1 MSSSGL
7 CFRIM
12 LGAFFQT
19 VLSHN
24 EVLREGRG
32 NFLFSF
38 LDADVLIIPWEAA
51 AQDPCAVL
59 PDPVDADPGKEKSRK
74 KVVKDGSRN
83 HCGGLEPTMCS
94 T

>member
-1 MSSSGL
+1 M

-12 LGAFFQT
+12 LGAFFQA

-24 EVLREGRG
+24 EVLRKGREH
-32 NFLFSF
+32 FLLSF
-38 LDADVLIIPWEAA
+38 LDADVLIIPWEAV

-59 PDPVDADPGKEKSRK
+59 PDPVDTDPGKEKSRK